1 MSLNLLGRIF
11 ILLLSFIGYT
21 VYLKKKFDLRVEFA
35 PIVICSSIG
44 IIMFLAGIFHIM
56 PIATYAIIIIGL
68 IQLRLIR
75 KDSFNL
81 EEILKLSI
89 FTLIVLYFFNYLKD
103 ALFIHYDNFSHWALV
118 VREMLET
125 NALPTSASKLIEF
138 NAYPTGTAGFIYF
151 VSKIVGNTDGI
162 KAFGQTL
169 ILLSGIFSLTA
180 FINKKNWYLSIVF
193 AVFSVYFLVYNI
205 FITDLLV
212 DTILP
217 ILGVAIVAIIV
228 YYRDRDLEKLLKFT
242 MPLIAYL
249 PIIKNSGIFFTI
261 ISVVMIYLLVRGT
274 NITKKK
280 FIGYSIVPS
289 LVLMVLWK
297 VHVMIT
303 FGKSGASKHSV
314 SLRNY
319 AKTILDKNM
328 SDISNITSS
337 FIDKTLQI
345 NNLAAILILAIIIV
359 FMVVFIVSKC
369 KHIDY
374 DFKFEKSIILASL
387 LIYVFYMLGLFSMY
401 IFSMPT
407 PEALML
413 AEYDRYHKTIIMYL
427 FGIITIMCFRYSVDW
442 KGIDSIKTVL
452 LSVVLVAFAF
462 VSLKYNV
469 DYSRIHSNKDYSST
483 ARYQINQLKEK
494 YDIKDEK
501 KYLIYTGSPVES
513 SGYIFYASKYEFRST
528 DISVY
533 NSAEIQGQ
541 NPNFN
546 DYDYVISLKED
557 ENILPIL
564 KNNGIDKYEP
574 VIKLN

>member
-228 YYRDRDLEKLLKFT
+228 YYRDRDLEKLLKFA

-303 FGKSGASKHSV
+303 FGKSGA
-314 SLRNY
+314 
-319 AKTILDKNM
+319 
-328 SDISNITSS
+328 
-337 FIDKTLQI
+337 
-345 NNLAAILILAIIIV
+345 
-359 FMVVFIVSKC
+359 
-369 KHIDY
+369 
-374 DFKFEKSIILASL
+374 
-387 LIYVFYMLGLFSMY
+387 
-401 IFSMPT
+401 
-407 PEALML
+407 
-413 AEYDRYHKTIIMYL
+413 
-427 FGIITIMCFRYSVDW
+427 
-442 KGIDSIKTVL
+442 
-452 LSVVLVAFAF
+452 
-462 VSLKYNV
+462 
-469 DYSRIHSNKDYSST
+469 
-483 ARYQINQLKEK
+483 
-494 YDIKDEK
+494 
-501 KYLIYTGSPVES
+501 
-513 SGYIFYASKYEFRST
+513 
-528 DISVY
+528 
-533 NSAEIQGQ
+533 
-541 NPNFN
+541 
-546 DYDYVISLKED
+546 
-557 ENILPIL
+557 
-564 KNNGIDKYEP
+564 
-574 VIKLN
+574 